1 MSAIKKVK
9 EVIPEET
16 NNDSKSDNENED
28 AHTHVMNS
36 MQFHMEEENYL

>member
-16 NNDSKSDNENED
+16 NNDSKSDNEPNED
-28 AHTHVMNS
+28 KA
-36 MQFHMEEENYL
+36 